1 MNSYEGLFI
10 IKPDLKEAE
19 AAGALKA
26 VADFLSKNKAE
37 IKKEDNWG
45 KRQFAYPIKKF
56 RDGIYYKVE
65 FDSPPQAISK
75 LKEACA
81 LNADILRV
89 MITKR

>member
-10 IKPDLKEAE
+10 MKPDLKEAE

-26 VADFLSKNKAE
+26 VTDILSKNKAD

-45 KRQFAYPIKKF
+45 KREFAYRIKKF
-56 RDGIYYKVE
+56 KEGLYHKID